1 MDLTSQSV
9 RVNLA
14 TRHAT
19 LYGLDPLIVC
29 AVIEQES
36 DWDTWAIRYEPAF
49 FSRYIQ
55 PIQSGPRP
63 LSATEA
69 AARAF
74 SFGLMQIMGQT
85 ARELGVASLFLVE
98 LCDPDTGV
106 DFGCRKLQKCFQD
119 YSDPEAALLRYNG
132 GANSNYGK
140 QVLARVAKYAPGS

>member
-29 AVIEQES
+29 AVIDQES

-85 ARELGVASLFLVE
+85 ARELGFASLFLVE

-106 DFGCRKLQKCFQD
+106 DFGLFRSRGGAASLQRRGEFQLREASFGACRKVRAGELTI
-119 YSDPEAALLRYNG
+119 NG
-132 GANSNYGK
+132 SRT
-140 QVLARVAKYAPGS
+140 Q